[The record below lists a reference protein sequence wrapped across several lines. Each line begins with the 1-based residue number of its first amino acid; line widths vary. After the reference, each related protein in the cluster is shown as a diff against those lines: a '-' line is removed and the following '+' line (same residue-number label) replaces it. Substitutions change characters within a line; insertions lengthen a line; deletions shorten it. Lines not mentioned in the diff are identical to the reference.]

1 MASNK
6 NTMPR
11 RSALALGAATAATV
25 WVGRSPRAQPAGTVK
40 VALLAPMSGPWAR
53 QGQLMKLGAEMA
65 VDDVNAAGGVKALNG
80 MKMELVIYDA
90 GDSTE
95 KAKNAAQRMVAQH
108 PDLCGG
114 TGAWLSSFTLAVTEI
129 TERAEIPWLTLS
141 YSDQITARGYR
152 YIFQMAPTA
161 DEQSTKALPTL
172 LDLAQ
177 RATGKRPA
185 EVGLVSD
192 NTASGVSFMKPMR
205 ATELAKNG
213 VRAVVDEVYT
223 PPLSD
228 ASSIVQHVRSSRP
241 QFILMTSSNVPDNK
255 LLLDKFAEYELGSDK
270 LPKIGNGGATG
281 APELGTPELGT
292 IVGADIINGYMGIV
306 ANWGGRG
313 QEALAK
319 RFIERTKEPVAEP
332 GLDHDLCRHHDP
344 QGGCRAVHLERP
356 EEDGRRDARLRPA
369 RRPGAPFARRPSS
382 VRRKRAPRRRRAG
395 HHPVA
400 GRQGRRRLST
410 LGRDSRT
417 DLVQGLGG
425 RADRPDARRPL
436 PEPFRAH

>member
-1 MASNK
+1 MTSNK

-11 RSALALGAATAATV
+11 RSALALGAAAAATV
-25 WVGRSPRAQPAGTVK
+25 WGGRSPRAHPAGTVK

-255 LLLDKFAEYELGSDK
+255 LLLDKFAEYKLGSDK

-281 APELGTPELGT
+281 APELGT

-319 RFIERTKEPVAEP
+319 RFIERTKEPWLNQDSIMTYADIMILKEAAERSASNDPKKMADAMRALDLHDGPALLSPGGHLQFDEKGRRVGAELVIIQWQAGKAVAVYPPSVATAEP
-332 GLDHDLCRHHDP
+332 IWSK
-344 QGGCRAVHLERP
+344 A
-356 EEDGRRDARLRPA
+356 
-369 RRPGAPFARRPSS
+369 
-382 VRRKRAPRRRRAG
+382 
-395 HHPVA
+395 
-400 GRQGRRRLST
+400 
-410 LGRDSRT
+410 
-417 DLVQGLGG
+417 
-425 RADRPDARRPL
+425 
-436 PEPFRAH
+436 

>member
-11 RSALALGAATAATV
+11 RSALALGAAAAATV
-25 WVGRSPRAQPAGTVK
+25 WGGRSPCAQPAGTVK

-152 YIFQMAPTA
+152 YVFQMAPTA

-255 LLLDKFAEYELGSDK
+255 LLLDKFAEYKLGSDK

-281 APELGTPELGT
+281 APELGT

-319 RFIERTKEPVAEP
+319 RFIERTKEPWLNQDSIMTYADIMILKEAAERSASNDPKKMADAMRAFDLHDGPALLSPGGHLQFDEKGRRVGAELVIIQWQAGKAVAVYPPSVATAEP
-332 GLDHDLCRHHDP
+332 IWSK
-344 QGGCRAVHLERP
+344 A
-356 EEDGRRDARLRPA
+356 
-369 RRPGAPFARRPSS
+369 
-382 VRRKRAPRRRRAG
+382 
-395 HHPVA
+395 
-400 GRQGRRRLST
+400 
-410 LGRDSRT
+410 
-417 DLVQGLGG
+417 
-425 RADRPDARRPL
+425 
-436 PEPFRAH
+436 